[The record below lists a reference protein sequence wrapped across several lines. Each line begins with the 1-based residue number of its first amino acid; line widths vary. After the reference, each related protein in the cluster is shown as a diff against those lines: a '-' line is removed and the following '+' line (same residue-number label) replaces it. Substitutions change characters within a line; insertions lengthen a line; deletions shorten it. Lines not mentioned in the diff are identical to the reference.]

1 MSSCTYCPLPRET
14 GPSTTGASAS
24 GFTTA
29 TKSRI
34 ESARKSPQVRRPEP
48 RHYADADSHAGPFPS
63 RLMLGVTATLL
74 VAFLGIFSA
83 IMLDDAVKGTSFS
96 TEPAAVP
103 TDGALPAAEAIANWL
118 DSDPVAQNATRAVL
132 VTYAR

>member
-14 GPSTTGASAS
+14 GPSKAGIS
-24 GFTTA
+24 TA
-29 TKSRI
+29 AKPRI

-48 RHYADADSHAGPFPS
+48 QHHAAADAHTGPFPS

-74 VAFLGIFSA
+74 VAFLGIVSA

-96 TEPAAVP
+96 TEPAAVS

>member
-14 GPSTTGASAS
+14 GPSTAA
-24 GFTTA
+24 
-29 TKSRI
+29 KPKI

-48 RHYADADSHAGPFPS
+48 HHYAAVESHAGPFPS

-74 VAFLGIFSA
+74 IAFLGIFSA

-96 TEPAAVP
+96 TEPAAVS

-118 DSDPVAQNATRAVL
+118 DSDPVAQSATRAVL

>member
-14 GPSTTGASAS
+14 GPSTS
-24 GFTTA
+24 GVSTS
-29 TKSRI
+29 TKPRI
-34 ESARKSPQVRRPEP
+34 ESPRKSPQVRRPEP
-48 RHYADADSHAGPFPS
+48 QHHAAVDSHAGPFPS

-96 TEPAAVP
+96 TEPAAVS

>member
-1 MSSCTYCPLPRET
+1 MNATLYCPFPRHD
-14 GPSTTGASAS
+14 GQ
-24 GFTTA
+24 TTA
-29 TKSRI
+29 GKLNSEPSRQ
-34 ESARKSPQVRRPEP
+34 SRPARQPEP
-48 RHYADADSHAGPFPS
+48 KHHEAPHEHSGPFPS

-74 VAFLGIFSA
+74 VVFLGIVSA

-96 TEPAAVP
+96 TEPAAVA
-103 TDGALPAAEAIANWL
+103 TDGALPVAEAMANWV

>member
-1 MSSCTYCPLPRET
+1 MTSCTYCPLPRDT
-14 GPSTTGASAS
+14 GSTAGRKPRA
-24 GFTTA
+24 
-29 TKSRI
+29 
-34 ESARKSPQVRRPEP
+34 EPAREPQKRRPEP
-48 RHYADADSHAGPFPS
+48 EHNAAGLHSQTSPFPS

-74 VAFLGIFSA
+74 IAFLGIVSA
-83 IMLDDAVKGTSFS
+83 IMLDDAVKGTSFA
-96 TEPAAVP
+96 TEPASVS

>member
-14 GPSTTGASAS
+14 GPSTVA
-24 GFTTA
+24 
-29 TKSRI
+29 KPRI
-34 ESARKSPQVRRPEP
+34 EAARKSPQVRRPEP
-48 RHYADADSHAGPFPS
+48 QRHVVADSHTGAFPS

-74 VAFLGIFSA
+74 IAFLGIVSA

-96 TEPAAVP
+96 TEPAAVS